1 MRKEREEEEEEEEVG
16 AEGGDEHFPREE
28 EEAEEEEEEEEE
40 EPRPTRVERELRME
54 AAAEEDLQGEDSVCF
69 SFGQTWIFA
78 GLLTQYIYSVK
89 TMI

>member
-1 MRKEREEEEEEEEVG
+1 MRKEREEEEEEEEEG

-54 AAAEEDLQGEDSVCF
+54 AAAEEDLQGEDSFVF
-69 SFGQTWIFA
+69 PFGQTWIF
-78 GLLTQYIYSVK
+78 GWITYPVYLLST

>member
-1 MRKEREEEEEEEEVG
+1 LRKEREEEEEEEEEVG

-54 AAAEEDLQGEDSVCF
+54 AAAEEDLFVN
-69 SFGQTWIFA
+69 
-78 GLLTQYIYSVK
+78 LLSLAASEETPCRLATVS
-89 TMI
+89 TRSTLLWR